1 MQLDLFAIIVIA
13 AVVLVGGYAL
23 YIQIKTKRKGIE
35 TEAVVTNVTET
46 WERTGDYNDSL
57 SYGYTVEYT
66 NEEGETIMTGLG
78 GLTDMNKHLQVGDR
92 IVVKYLKEK
101 QEYPIL
107 VKKL

>member
-1 MQLDLFAIIVIA
+1 MKLDLFAIIIIA

-23 YIQIKTKRKGIE
+23 YIQIKTRMKGIE

-46 WERTGDYNDSL
+46 WDRTDDFDTL
-57 SYGYTVEYT
+57 SYNYTVEYT
-66 NEEGETIMTGLG
+66 NEEGETITTGLG
-78 GLTDMNKHLQVGDR
+78 GLSDMNKHLQVGDR
-92 IVVKYLKEK
+92 IVVKYLKNK